1 MVLQL
6 KPFAKT
12 ANIPA
17 GRKGDTML
25 RDQGFS
31 WLVSPPLCMAAGDAS
46 QLLAEAYDQYADAI
60 FRHCYFRVFNR
71 ERGKELMQETFLRT
85 WQYVS
90 NGKTV
95 DNMRAFLYRIAN
107 NLIIDEA
114 RKKREASLEA
124 MQEKGFDPAG
134 TDGNAKGEQL
144 LEERRVLETLTQLE
158 KPYREVFIMRH
169 IDGLK
174 PAEIAEL
181 LGESANTVS
190 VRLHRA
196 TEQLRKFLKP

>member
-1 MVLQL
+1 MDFFPGVLHW
-6 KPFAKT
+6 
-12 ANIPA
+12 PA
-17 GRKGDTML
+17 STDRSDPL
-25 RDQGFS
+25 R
-31 WLVSPPLCMAAGDAS
+31 PLCCMATGDPN
-46 QLLAEAYDQYADAI
+46 QLLTEAYDAYADAI
-60 FRHCYFRVFNR
+60 FRHCYFRVFSR
-71 ERGKELMQETFLRT
+71 ERGKELMQETFMRT
-85 WQYVS
+85 WQYLS
-90 NGKTV
+90 DGKTV

-107 NLIIDEA
+107 NLIVDES
-114 RKKREASLEA
+114 RKKRETSLEA
-124 MQEKGFDPAG
+124 LQEAGFDPAG
-134 TDGNAKGEQL
+134 EDGNVKAAAL
-144 LEERRVLETLTQLE
+144 LEERRVLETLTNLE